1 MNHRLLIFLG
11 VIVFLYIGVCVYFRA
26 TQVQKI
32 LAPLA
37 EIPTDP
43 KRMGMDYDP
52 VKIPLR
58 DGADK
63 VIAELDGYWVP
74 VESPEAPVI
83 LYLHGQDATIG
94 KNLEHTERFHQFG
107 WNVLVIDY
115 RGFGASYGKE
125 QPSEEKIY
133 EDALAALKYLKSKF
147 ASNKIFIYGHSLGG
161 AVAIELAKH
170 PDSSDTAG
178 VIVESTFTSILDMS
192 SLRYGGL
199 LQALPVSLLLTEKFD
214 SLSKIS
220 SVKLPI
226 LFIHGDSDAKV
237 PCEMTE
243 TLYAASRE
251 TYPKCIIKGAGHE
264 NCGSIGKVQYRE
276 HIVDFVEACLSKAE
290 PSDARG
296 VADDAVSNGS
306 SSSATR

>member
-1 MNHRLLIFLG
+1 LG
-11 VIVFLYIGVCVYFRA
+11 FIAFLYISICVYFWA
-26 TQVQKI
+26 TQVPKI

-43 KRMGMDYDP
+43 GRMDMDYDQ

-58 DGADK
+58 DGGDK
-63 VIAELDGYWVP
+63 VIGQLDAYWVP

-115 RGFGASYGKE
+115 RGFGKSFGDE
-125 QPSEEKIY
+125 QPSEAKMY

-147 ASNKIFIYGHSLGG
+147 ASKRIFIYGHSLGG
-161 AVAIELAKH
+161 AVAIELANK
-170 PDSSDTAG
+170 PDSSDAAG

-192 SLRYGGL
+192 TLRYGGL
-199 LQALPVSLLLTEKFD
+199 LRVLPVSLLLTERFD
-214 SLSKIS
+214 SLSKIG
-220 SVKLPI
+220 SVTLPI
-226 LFIHGDSDAKV
+226 LFIHGDRDAKV

-243 TLYAASRE
+243 VLYAAARYP
-251 TYPKCIIKGAGHE
+251 YPKCIIKGAGHE
-264 NCGSIGKVQYRE
+264 NCGSIGKVQYRKHLGE
-276 HIVDFVEACLSKAE
+276 FVATCLNKAKL
-290 PSDARG
+290 SDARG
-296 VADDAVSNGS
+296 VAEDAVTNGS
-306 SSSATR
+306 SSPAFR

>member
-1 MNHRLLIFLG
+1 MSLARPQSRATNRWLIRIVGLLA
-11 VIVFLYIGVCVYFRA
+11 FLYISVCVFFWA
-26 TQVQKI
+26 TQVSII

-37 EIPTDP
+37 EISTDP
-43 KRMGMDYDP
+43 GRMDMEYDR

-58 DGADK
+58 DGEK
-63 VIAELDGYWVP
+63 VIGQLDAYWVP
-74 VESPEAPVI
+74 VEIPEAPVI

-161 AVAIELAKH
+161 AVAIELANQ

-178 VIVESTFTSILDMS
+178 VIVERGAVPF
-192 SLRYGGL
+192 YGRFL
-199 LQALPVSLLLTEKFD
+199 LATN
-214 SLSKIS
+214 
-220 SVKLPI
+220 SV
-226 LFIHGDSDAKV
+226 
-237 PCEMTE
+237 
-243 TLYAASRE
+243 
-251 TYPKCIIKGAGHE
+251 
-264 NCGSIGKVQYRE
+264 
-276 HIVDFVEACLSKAE
+276 
-290 PSDARG
+290 
-296 VADDAVSNGS
+296 
-306 SSSATR
+306 

>member
-1 MNHRLLIFLG
+1 MNHRLIKFLG
-11 VIVFLYIGVCVYFRA
+11 IIALLYIGACVYLRA
-26 TQVQKI
+26 TQVKII

-37 EIPTDP
+37 EMPTDP
-43 KRMGMDYDP
+43 ERMGMDYDRVEIP
-52 VKIPLR
+52 VR
-58 DGADK
+58 DGGGN
-63 VIAELDGYWVP
+63 VIAKLDGFWVP
-74 VESPEAPVI
+74 VASPEAPVI

-115 RGFGASYGKE
+115 RGFGLSFGNE
-125 QPSEEKIY
+125 QPSEAKMY
-133 EDALAALKYLKSKF
+133 EDALAGLKYLKSKF

-161 AVAIELAKH
+161 AVAIELANQ

-214 SLSKIS
+214 SLSKIGS
-220 SVKLPI
+220 LKLPI

-243 TLYAASRE
+243 TLYAASLE
-251 TYPKCIIKGAGHE
+251 PYPKCIIKGAGHE

-276 HIVDFVEACLSKAE
+276 HIVDFVDACLRKAE
-290 PSDARG
+290 PRSG
-296 VADDAVSNGS
+296 
-306 SSSATR
+306 